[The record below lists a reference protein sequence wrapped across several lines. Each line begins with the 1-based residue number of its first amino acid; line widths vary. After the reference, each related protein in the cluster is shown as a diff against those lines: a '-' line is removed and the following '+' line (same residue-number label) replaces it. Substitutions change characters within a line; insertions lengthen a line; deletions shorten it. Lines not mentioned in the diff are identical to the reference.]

1 MHDWRRNQVAVTA
14 AAFVGFTGFTL
25 VMPFLPLYIRELGV
39 TDVGDIALWTGLTLG
54 ASPAIAALVGPLWG
68 RVGDRFGN
76 KLLVQ
81 RSLVSF
87 VIIMSAMAYV
97 TEAWHLFALRALQG
111 FFAGYGALT
120 LSMAALSAP
129 PEKTAFAVGTV
140 QTAHRLGPAIGPVLG
155 GMLAPLVGLRNAF
168 LVSAGFYAAALV
180 LVTVFYRE
188 PPRAPKLPRGD
199 RRASFGTI
207 LTFENFLL
215 LMLVIFGLQMVDR
228 SFGPVL
234 ALYLGQI
241 GYPEADVALLVGML
255 FSVTALSAAAG
266 NQLAA
271 PLVSRASPRSVIA
284 TAALV
289 AAGALA
295 LVVVSS
301 SVWLLGIW
309 LAVFGVCIGT
319 SMTTAYTAAN
329 AVIPREVHSTAFGF
343 LTSAQLIGVAASPVL
358 SGLVGARSI
367 RVVFIAGVV
376 TLVALAVVVRR
387 VMVERAPRV
396 EPEPAVDEG

>member
-1 MHDWRRNQVAVTA
+1 MPSWRRNQFAVTA
-14 AAFVGFTGFTL
+14 AAFVGFIGFTL
-25 VMPFLPLYIRELGV
+25 VMPFLALYIRELGV
-39 TDVGDIALWTGLTLG
+39 TDTGAVALWTGATIG
-54 ASPAIAALVGPLWG
+54 VTPAISALCAPFWG
-68 RVGDRFGN
+68 RIGDRVGN

-87 VIIMSAMAYV
+87 VIVMSAMAYV
-97 TEAWHLFALRALQG
+97 TEAWQLFALRAVQG

-120 LSMAALSAP
+120 LSMAAMSAP
-129 PEKTAFAVGTV
+129 REKMAFAVGTV

-155 GMLAPLVGLRNAF
+155 GVLAPLVGLRNAF
-168 LVSAGFYAAALV
+168 LVSAGFYAVALV
-180 LVTVFYRE
+180 VVTVLYKEPARE
-188 PPRAPKLPRGD
+188 KKAARSDLRS
-199 RRASFGTI
+199 SFGTI

-215 LMLVIFGLQMVDR
+215 LMLVIFGFQMVDR

-234 ALYLGQI
+234 SLYLGQL
-241 GYPEADVALLVGML
+241 GYPAEDVPLLAGIL
-255 FSVTALSAAAG
+255 FSVLALSAASG

-271 PLVSRASPRSVIA
+271 RLVPRVSPRTVIA
-284 TAALV
+284 RAALI

-295 LVVVSS
+295 LLVVST
-301 SVWLLGIW
+301 SVWLLAAC

-319 SMTTAYTAAN
+319 SMTTAYTAAG
-329 AVIPREVHSTAFGF
+329 AVIPREVHATAFGF

-376 TLVALAVVVRR
+376 TLVSLAVVVRR
-387 VMVERAPRV
+387 VMVERAPHV

>member
-1 MHDWRRNQVAVTA
+1 
-14 AAFVGFTGFTL
+14 
-25 VMPFLPLYIRELGV
+25 MPFLPLYIRELGV
-39 TDVGDIALWTGLTLG
+39 TDVGDIALWTGMTLG

-87 VIIMSAMAYV
+87 VVIMSAMAYV
-97 TEAWHLFALRALQG
+97 TEAWHLFALRAIQG

-120 LSMAALSAP
+120 LSMAAMSAP
-129 PEKTAFAVGTV
+129 PDKTAFAVGTV

-188 PPRAPKLPRGD
+188 PPRPPKLPRGD

-207 LTFENFLL
+207 LTLENFLL
-215 LMLVIFGLQMVDR
+215 LMLVIFGFQMVDR

-255 FSVTALSAAAG
+255 FSVAALSAAAG

-271 PLVSRASPRSVIA
+271 PLVSRASPRTVIA

-295 LVVVSS
+295 LVVVTS
-301 SVWLLGIW
+301 SV
-309 LAVFGVCIGT
+309 
-319 SMTTAYTAAN
+319 
-329 AVIPREVHSTAFGF
+329 
-343 LTSAQLIGVAASPVL
+343 
-358 SGLVGARSI
+358 
-367 RVVFIAGVV
+367 
-376 TLVALAVVVRR
+376 
-387 VMVERAPRV
+387 
-396 EPEPAVDEG
+396 

>member
-1 MHDWRRNQVAVTA
+1 VHDWRRNQVAVTA

-25 VMPFLPLYIRELGV
+25 VMPFLPLYIRQLGV
-39 TDVGDIALWTGLTLG
+39 TDVGDIALWTGVTLG

-68 RVGDRFGN
+68 RIGDRFGN
-76 KLLVQ
+76 KILVQ

-87 VIIMSAMAYV
+87 VVVMSAMAYV
-97 TEAWHLFALRALQG
+97 TEAWQLFALRAVQG

-129 PEKTAFAVGTV
+129 PEKVAFAVGTV
-140 QTAHRLGPAIGPVLG
+140 QTAHRLGPAIGPIIG
-155 GMLAPLVGLRNAF
+155 GVLAPLVGLRNAF
-168 LVSAGFYAAALV
+168 LFAAAFYAVAFV
-180 LVTVFYRE
+180 IVTVLYRE
-188 PPRAPKLPRGD
+188 PPRGPKQPRGD
-199 RRASFGTI
+199 LRTSFGTI

-215 LMLVIFGLQMVDR
+215 LMLVIFGFQVVDR

-234 ALYLGQI
+234 SLYLDQL
-241 GYPEADVALLVGML
+241 GYPSADVPLLAGIL
-255 FSVTALSAAAG
+255 FSVLALSAAAG

-271 PLVSRASPRSVIA
+271 RLARRHSPRSVIA
-284 TAALV
+284 TAALI
-289 AAGALA
+289 AAGALS
-295 LVVVSS
+295 LVIISS
-301 SVWLLGIW
+301 NVWVLAAW
-309 LAVFGVCIGT
+309 LAVFGSCIGT

-358 SGLVGARSI
+358 AGLVGARSI
-367 RVVFIAGVV
+367 RVVFVAGVV
-376 TLVALAVVVRR
+376 ALVSLAVVVRN
-387 VMVERAPRV
+387 VMVERTQDV